1 MLDLIQHVLA
11 GDRPTAVRWLSEF
24 TGLPLEN
31 RKFTPGERREHAQ
44 RHARA
49 QQLAREVCD
58 FERGLELYLERHQ
71 ENAAAVIPWL
81 SANLD
86 DFDEI
91 FVGAAS
97 GLVLLRK
104 ADADSLVALYRE
116 LPEEVRRT
124 FRDAG
129 RLGREDAEAFTR
141 EIVTILAAV
150 PRGVEAEA

>member
-1 MLDLIQHVLA
+1 
-11 GDRPTAVRWLSEF
+11 
-24 TGLPLEN
+24 
-31 RKFTPGERREHAQ
+31 
-44 RHARA
+44 
-49 QQLAREVCD
+49 
-58 FERGLELYLERHQ
+58 
-71 ENAAAVIPWL
+71 VIPWL